1 MDILL
6 KPDILSLL
14 GNINHFI
21 VSSNVEVVFR
31 LVQEPDGK
39 AILEHGYTPD
49 VDNRIDI
56 DLTETLSPLFKF
68 DLRDV
73 SEPYRQDGIVHKFAA
88 ELTPAGGLAMRV
100 EFTVLRGGV
109 DRFSEAASS
118 FLRAN
123 FLTWQPNTK
132 PVTYHTPEFLTYY
145 ATSDCTLRCEAH
157 VEHDGAKETKKLEL
171 ATLQGGHAWTI
182 PVQYAI
188 IAGKLGENPLYYDI
202 FVEDTQGNRL
212 TYVQRYYPTDI
223 RSEEETW
230 ILFEN
235 SLGGLDTFRAFG
247 KTTKTAKHTH
257 NVAEIEGI
265 SEEYR
270 VDTTREFKKNTGHLD
285 RRERQWLLDFFPSL
299 AKYVYIGTYLR
310 RIVLTESEVTC
321 AERELPTGYSFT
333 YKYADAKPYLNLPR
347 TEPVHELNICV
358 PQSESFT
365 LAPRLVEF
373 PAQPLSEGALFPVQ
387 SPYSNEWRTTSA
399 ESLTA
404 YITRAI
410 VAGYKNDGA
419 VGHTHANI
427 GTLDAL
433 TQMGRYLLL
442 NAKKIAAGQADAA
455 DMAKAL
461 DEKSADWHKILRKD
475 IPDVANALLTL
486 MEGLKV
492 DKLLESVDFDPIN
505 EAGFGL
511 GHGASGRWKL
521 SIPDLVVWGKA
532 TFNELEKRKLS
543 FVGGNMVFSSS
554 GSKIVKVQWLDAYG
568 LITAD
573 ETQCKVYRC
582 FFFQDDGT
590 TATTNL
596 WEKDDQARCQTFNV
610 RNDVY
615 RNVANKNY
623 WRRVVA
629 VGEDYVDLSR
639 EDCAADSDVPAIG
652 DTLVQMGHRTKPER
666 QSMIQILVSGDD
678 APAIVWYAGING
690 YTLEGKRTAIVSPAR
705 VEFNTQLFRLVSGSG
720 AKVAMVA
727 DRGYWR
733 QTDTYAYYD
742 RVSHDGSLW
751 LCVAPEG
758 KKVISEPKLG
768 NDEWQ
773 RQVSRGEKGEQG
785 EAALELHLD
794 IVRGDMFYREGQGFV
809 AELKATVMKGNA
821 DITASLHPSQLVWSR
836 ESEDV
841 AGDKDW
847 NAKHREKTDRVEITT
862 DDLTEGNTAIVF
874 TLYNIDGTSHAK
886 EAMEFPH

>member
-56 DLTETLSPLFKF
+56 DLTETLLPLFKF

-299 AKYVYIGTYLR
+299 AKYVYIDTYLR
-310 RIVLTESEVTC
+310 RIVLTESEVTYS
-321 AERELPTGYSFT
+321 ERELPTGYNFT
-333 YKYADAKPYLNLPR
+333 YKYADAKPYLNLRR
-347 TEPVHELNICV
+347 TEPVHELNISV
-358 PQSESFT
+358 PESGSFT

-433 TQMGRYLLL
+433 SQMGRYLLL
-442 NAKKIAAGQADAA
+442 NGKKIAAGQADAA

-461 DEKSADWHKILRKD
+461 DEKSADWHKIFRKD

-511 GHGASGRWKL
+511 GRGASGRWKL

-758 KKVISEPKLG
+758 KKVTSEPKLG

-809 AELKATVMKGNA
+809 AELKATVMKGNV

>member
-505 EAGFGL
+505 EAGFCL

>member
-100 EFTVLRGGV
+100 KFTVLRGGV

>member
-511 GHGASGRWKL
+511 GHAASGRWKL

>member
-475 IPDVANALLTL
+475 IPD
-486 MEGLKV
+486 
-492 DKLLESVDFDPIN
+492 DPIN